1 MIHQNLKTPFIPDLH
16 SQLHIKMYKNEQ
28 HYKMLLSKVIDL
40 LRKKHHHCGAFTVNQ
55 LFSQSVDLSSA
66 SETNE
71 TNKKKKTDLDK
82 EGSVFRFIVKTG
94 T

>member
-1 MIHQNLKTPFIPDLH
+1 
-16 SQLHIKMYKNEQ
+16 MYKNEQ
-28 HYKMLLSKVIDL
+28 HYKMLPSKVIDL
-40 LRKKHHHCGAFTVNQ
+40 LRKKTPPLWGFYSESAVFTKCWFV
-55 LFSQSVDLSSA
+55 V